1 MACRISKIWQAF
13 WDWSWDELVSFDL
26 PALFD
31 FVYGQTGQKIDYVGH
46 SLVRNLAY
54 FHEKITGNPAKI
66 NFTLYIWEIRDAR
79 FFQNPWNLNMGNT
92 FWQGTLIALASFSE
106 GKLRNQLKSAALLT
120 PIAYLSHMKTAL
132 GVVAAKSFVGEVRSS
147 TVL

>member
-54 FHEKITGNPAKI
+54 FHEKLLEILQKLILHFISERSEMHGSSKI
-66 NFTLYIWEIRDAR
+66 LEI
-79 FFQNPWNLNMGNT
+79 
-92 FWQGTLIALASFSE
+92 
-106 GKLRNQLKSAALLT
+106 
-120 PIAYLSHMKTAL
+120 
-132 GVVAAKSFVGEVRSS
+132 
-147 TVL
+147 